1 MQNYKEGDT
10 VMAKSTNKSLEN
22 QREFAPALSPE
33 AREAQISSLAYDL
46 VEQRIR
52 DGTATSQE
60 TTYFLKLGSPQQKL
74 EIEKKKKEIALL
86 DAKTEAIKAEK
97 RMEEVYM
104 EAINAMRLYQGIGGE
119 ENDEEL

>member
-1 MQNYKEGDT
+1 
-10 VMAKSTNKSLEN
+10 MAKSANKPLEN
-22 QREFAPALSPE
+22 SRVFAPATSPE
-33 AREAQISSLAYDL
+33 SREAQISSLAYDL

-60 TTYFLKLGSPQQKL
+60 TTYFLRIGSPLAKRQQLKL
-74 EIEKKKKEIALL
+74 DKEIELL
-86 DAKTEAIKAEK
+86 EAKTEAIKAEK

-119 ENDEEL
+119 DNEEEL